1 MTLIFPEQVLVMGTF
16 EKTLFLNKI
25 KTNNYTKLNFLMSA
39 NKWMFFNT
47 IRYPQISKLFEND

>member
-39 NKWMFFNT
+39 NK
-47 IRYPQISKLFEND
+47 